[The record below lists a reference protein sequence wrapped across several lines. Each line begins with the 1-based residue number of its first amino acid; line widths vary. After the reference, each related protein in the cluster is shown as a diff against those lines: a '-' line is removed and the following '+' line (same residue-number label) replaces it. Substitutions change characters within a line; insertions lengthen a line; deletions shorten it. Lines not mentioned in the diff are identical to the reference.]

1 MPITGDNRSMR
12 AIEFASLIAQASGGK
27 VAAIAVAQE
36 GAEEHSAAQLE
47 AMFAHVREIGRHYE
61 VEVRTIAG
69 TGGRRELAIL
79 THARRGRYNLIV
91 LGVGRRAGDRLSL
104 GSLADTL
111 LETSDRSL
119 ALVITN

>member
-1 MPITGDNRSMR
+1 
-12 AIEFASLIAQASGGK
+12 
-27 VAAIAVAQE
+27 
-36 GAEEHSAAQLE
+36 
-47 AMFAHVREIGRHYE
+47 MFAHVREIGRHYE
-61 VEVRTIAG
+61 IEIEAIIG

-79 THARRGRYNLIV
+79 THARRGRHNLIV

-119 ALVITN
+119 ALIITN